1 MQTIQRDKFNNP
13 KSKFFFEPN
22 DIRNGYIFPSKDY
35 GKKIGKKKK
44 GKTIYLVDV
53 RKTWKKLLLLAG
65 VERWLKLY
73 STRHTFAS
81 NHYIQN
87 KDVKGGANALG
98 VTVSVF
104 NKYSK
109 ILEDQVV
116 EGIDAIEFE
125 QEEQTDLIKEVK

>member
-1 MQTIQRDKFNNP
+1 MYVKHG
-13 KSKFFFEPN
+13 KS
-22 DIRNGYIFPSKDY
+22 YC
-35 GKKIGKKKK
+35 
-44 GKTIYLVDV
+44 YLVV
-53 RKTWKKLLLLAG
+53 L
-65 VERWLKLY
+65 ERWLKLY

-87 KDVKGGANALG
+87 KDVKGGAMPLG

>member
-1 MQTIQRDKFNNP
+1 
-13 KSKFFFEPN
+13 
-22 DIRNGYIFPSKDY
+22 
-35 GKKIGKKKK
+35 
-44 GKTIYLVDV
+44 
-53 RKTWKKLLLLAG
+53 
-65 VERWLKLY
+65 
-73 STRHTFAS
+73 
-81 NHYIQN
+81 
-87 KDVKGGANALG
+87 VKGGANALG

>member
-1 MQTIQRDKFNNP
+1 M
-13 KSKFFFEPN
+13 E
-22 DIRNGYIFPSKDY
+22 
-35 GKKIGKKKK
+35 
-44 GKTIYLVDV
+44 
-53 RKTWKKLLLLAG
+53 KLLLLGG